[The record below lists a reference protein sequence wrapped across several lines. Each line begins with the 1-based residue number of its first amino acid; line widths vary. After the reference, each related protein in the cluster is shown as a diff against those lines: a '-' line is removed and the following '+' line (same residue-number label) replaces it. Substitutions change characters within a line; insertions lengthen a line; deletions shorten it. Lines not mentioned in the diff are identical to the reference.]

1 MYAQSGSVHA
11 REPTVALLTA
21 ALIAAGCTVI
31 AWYIHSIAEKT
42 SGVYMQIYFV
52 FRISCSNVCLLS
64 GKMPEEAKEVQMSG
78 QQQGPQARSKQGAE
92 SKDGNKSTHKVS
104 EKL

>member
-1 MYAQSGSVHA
+1 
-11 REPTVALLTA
+11 
-21 ALIAAGCTVI
+21 VI
-31 AWYIHSIAEKT
+31 AWYFHSVADHQACTLQE
-42 SGVYMQIYFV
+42 SFV
-52 FRISCSNVCLLS
+52 FRIRGLNVCLVS

>member
-1 MYAQSGSVHA
+1 MA
-11 REPTVALLTA
+11 
-21 ALIAAGCTVI
+21 
-31 AWYIHSIAEKT
+31 
-42 SGVYMQIYFV
+42 GVYVQVYFI
-52 FRISCSNVCLLS
+52 FRIRGLNVCLVS